1 MQRHTE
7 GTEYTRLMRA
17 RRFVVLALAYLLV
30 ASAAAAQR
38 VDRAIDGDT
47 LVSRDARRPHS
58 RIDRD
63 AEAGKKLGLK

>member
-1 MQRHTE
+1 
-7 GTEYTRLMRA
+7 MRA
-17 RRFVVLALAYLLV
+17 RRFVVLALTCLLV

-47 LVSRDARRPHS
+47 LVSRDARSPHS